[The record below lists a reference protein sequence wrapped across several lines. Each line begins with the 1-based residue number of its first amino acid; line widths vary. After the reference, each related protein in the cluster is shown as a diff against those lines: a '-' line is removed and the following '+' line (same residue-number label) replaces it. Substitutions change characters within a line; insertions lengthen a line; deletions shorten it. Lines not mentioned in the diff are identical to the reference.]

1 MKRMEKSIKRV
12 QQGFTLIELM
22 IVVAIIGILAAI
34 AIPQYADYQQ
44 RTKVAGAA
52 AGIAAYKQA
61 VAQCIQDKGAL
72 AGCDHAGFAQVPDNI
87 AVGDNGK
94 TINYVDSVT
103 IDPTTA
109 AIVIVTTGTT
119 AANVPMDLTFAP
131 SDPALGTAAI
141 NWTLSG
147 TGCAATTPGRG
158 IKCEGI

>member
-52 AGIAAYKQA
+52 AGVNSYKQG
-61 VAQCIQDKGAL
+61 VAQCLQDTGSFAACDIGGDANIPGAIS
-72 AGCDHAGFAQVPDNI
+72 ATN
-87 AVGDNGK
+87 
-94 TINYVDSVT
+94 TINYVTAVDVT
-103 IDPTTA
+103 DGEITVDTTA
-109 AIVIVTTGTT
+109 TD
-119 AANVPMDLTFAP
+119 AAGAPLILVLTPAP
-131 SDPALGTAAI
+131 LADGQAAI

-147 TGCAATTPGRG
+147 TACTTPGRS
-158 IKCEGI
+158 IKCSGT